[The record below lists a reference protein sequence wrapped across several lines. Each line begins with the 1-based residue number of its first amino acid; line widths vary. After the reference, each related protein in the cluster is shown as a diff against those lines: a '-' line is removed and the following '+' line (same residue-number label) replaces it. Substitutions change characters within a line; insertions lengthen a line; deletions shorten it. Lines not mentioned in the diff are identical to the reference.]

1 MALKIACGQM
11 EIIAGRPDLNTKKM
25 LELIGLAKNDKVDIL
40 LFPELAVP
48 GSMIGD
54 LWEQTDF
61 LKDCETYGRSLP
73 RQRESLLFS
82 VMWPLTGNEKTRTA
96 M

>member
-40 LFPELAVP
+40 LFPEMAVP
-48 GSMIGD
+48 GSLIGD
-54 LWEQTDF
+54 LWEQSAF
-61 LKDCETYGRSLP
+61 LKDCEAYG
-73 RQRESLLFS
+73 
-82 VMWPLTGNEKTRTA
+82 
-96 M
+96 